1 MVPTYLPTSR
11 HLGFEGLGSDYP
23 GADYGLRGWDL
34 GAPQAPPAPPASGG
48 WATASTSPPQAPHAV
63 EETDRTHEDSV
74 GTSNLTT
81 IPNSSHLLAF
91 SSLLCVLIHLFCH
104 PFPPHSSSS
113 SFPLLPSSPSECAL
127 PPPTS
132 PHAFFIDLP

>member
-81 IPNSSHLLAF
+81 IPLAGFLLPSLCSHSFILSPLSSPLL
-91 SSLLCVLIHLFCH
+91 LLLLS
-104 PFPPHSSSS
+104 PP
-113 SFPLLPSSPSECAL
+113 PLLP
-127 PPPTS
+127 
-132 PHAFFIDLP
+132 F